1 MPQPGRP
8 YAFLTAGLARYAVDA
23 IAAEVHL
30 NALAVV
36 GLVGRIIA
44 VFAALM
50 LVPLAFAL
58 SAHDPAE
65 GAFLV
70 AAAITASTGI
80 AISLATRRFR
90 RELQP
95 RDGFLLVT
103 LTWTLLPAFGAL
115 PLLLAIPG
123 LSFTDAYFEAM
134 SGLTTTGA
142 TVLTGL
148 EALPVSINV
157 WRCFMVLVGG
167 LGIIV
172 LVVAILPLLGVGG
185 AQLFKSETAGPL
197 KDQKLTPRIAETARG
212 LWSVYFVTALAC
224 FVAYGLAGMSW
235 TDAFIHMCSTM
246 GLGGFAAYDAS
257 FGHFQSPAIEAVAV
271 VFMTLAGI
279 NFGLYF
285 VAWRKRSLAVVWRD
299 VEARTYLAL
308 VAASVL
314 GVALFLAA
322 HGVYPSVAESL
333 RHAAFNVVSIATT
346 TGYATVDYA
355 QWPIFAPVF
364 MLFLCSFA
372 TCAGSTGGGIKLV
385 RSLLLLKQARLELVR
400 VLHPRAVVPVRLGAT
415 TVSAQVMSSVIA
427 FMLLY
432 GSVMVVATLALLL
445 SGLDLV
451 TAATAVIA
459 CINNTGPGLG
469 QVGPAGNF
477 QGLSDFQTWVCTV
490 TMLLGRLELVAV
502 MIVFTASFWR
512 K

>member
-1 MPQPGRP
+1 M
-8 YAFLTAGLARYAVDA
+8 
-23 IAAEVHL
+23 

-36 GLVGRIIA
+36 GLVGRIVA
-44 VFAALM
+44 VFALLM

-58 SAHDPAE
+58 GAHDPAE
-65 GAFLV
+65 GAFLI
-70 AAAITASTGI
+70 AAAITAGTGLGL
-80 AISLATRRFR
+80 SLLTRRHR

-115 PLLLAIPG
+115 PLLLVIPG
-123 LSFTDAYFEAM
+123 LSFTDAYFEAV

-148 EALPVSINV
+148 QTLPVSINV

-167 LGIIV
+167 MGIIV

-212 LWSVYFVTALAC
+212 LWTVYFCVAAAC
-224 FVAYGLAGMSW
+224 FLAYHAAGMGW

-246 GLGGFAAYDAS
+246 GLGGFAAYDES
-257 FGHFQSPAIEAVAV
+257 FGYFQSPAIEAVAV

-279 NFGLYF
+279 NFALYF
-285 VAWRKRSLAVVWRD
+285 VAWRRRSPAVLWRD
-299 VEARTYLAL
+299 VEARTYLL
-308 VAASVL
+308 LLLAAVT
-314 GVALFLAA
+314 GVAVYLSV
-322 HGVYPSVAESL
+322 HGVYPTFTESL
-333 RHAAFNVVSIATT
+333 RRAAFNVVSVATT
-346 TGYATVDYA
+346 TGFATVDYA
-355 QWPIFAPVF
+355 QWPVFAPVF

-400 VLHPRAVVPVRLGAT
+400 VIHPRAVVPVQLGS
-415 TVSAQVMSSVIA
+415 TVVSPQVMSSVIA

-432 GSVMVVATLALLL
+432 GSVMVVATLLLLL

-469 QVGPAGNF
+469 QVGPAGNY
-477 QGLSDFQTWVCTV
+477 QGLSDFQTWVCTL

-502 MIVFTASFWR
+502 LVVFTGGFWR
-512 K
+512 R

>member
-1 MPQPGRP
+1 MRAPP
-8 YAFLTAGLARYAVDA
+8 TARALPATLEGPWQGPERRASAS
-23 IAAEVHL
+23 
-30 NALAVV
+30 ALAVL
-36 GLVGRIIA
+36 GIVGRIVA
-44 VFAALM
+44 VFAVLM
-50 LVPLAFAL
+50 AVPLAFAL
-58 SAHDPAE
+58 SSHDPAE
-65 GAFLV
+65 GAFL
-70 AAAITASTGI
+70 ASAAITAFAGI
-80 AISLATRRFR
+80 ATSLATRRYR
-90 RELQP
+90 RELLP

-148 EALPVSINV
+148 EKLPVSINV
-157 WRCFMVLVGG
+157 WRSFMVLVGG
-167 LGIIV
+167 MGIIV

-212 LWSVYFVTALAC
+212 LWAVYFVMALAC
-224 FVAYGLAGMSW
+224 FFAYGMAGMSW

-257 FGHFQSPAIEAVAV
+257 YGQFQSPAIEAVAIF
-271 VFMTLAGI
+271 FMVLAGV

-285 VAWRKRSLAVVWRD
+285 VAWRKRTAAVLWRD

-308 VAASVL
+308 MAASVL
-314 GVALFLAA
+314 GIAVYL
-322 HGVYPSVAESL
+322 HVNGVYPTFPESL

-346 TGYATVDYA
+346 TGFASVDYA
-355 QWPIFAPVF
+355 QWPVFAPAF

-385 RSLLLLKQARLELVR
+385 RSLLLLKQARLELIR
-400 VLHPRAVVPVRLGAT
+400 VVHPRAVVPVRLGT
-415 TVSAQVMSSVIA
+415 TPVSAQVMSSVIA

-432 GSVMVVATLALLL
+432 GSAMAIATLLLLL

-477 QGLSDFQTWVCTV
+477 QGLTDFQTWVCTFS
-490 TMLLGRLELVAV
+490 MLLGRLELVAV
-502 MIVFTASFWR
+502 MVVFTASFWR